1 MKISE
6 LMIVIFTFLLAV
18 LCYGQSG
25 KAPQALFH
33 SAPTVRAFAENDPAK
48 VMTIATGD
56 FDHKGGID
64 IVTVQADGMLN
75 ALYNN
80 GEGDLQN
87 SYNNDSAVA
96 SKPNI
101 TFIAA
106 ADLNGDQYLDV
117 VALDGLNSAIL
128 VFLNSGDGT
137 FAPATS
143 TAGVPEGE
151 ARLAGGGMA
160 AADVNKDGHID
171 VVTVARSP
179 SAGTTTLLQTTFFG
193 AGDGTFQRGT
203 TLESTLSGAF
213 FLPPGKNIS
222 VADMNRDGNSDLVI
236 QLEQNSPRAALIVS
250 VSFGTGDGTF
260 QNITSTGPS
269 VEAGPQ
275 PASSVTVDDI
285 NGDGLQ
291 DVVFLSFRNEVLV
304 ALGRDDG
311 SLQNPSP
318 ILTQMSGAVLLTLG
332 DVNNDKVLDLLVFG
346 TGELGVFKGNG
357 DGTFRAGAQYI
368 GGYGIFQQ
376 PAHADFNG
384 DGNADIAWLDYTNG
398 RVGLYSGKG
407 DGSFAA
413 AIPVRA
419 AGNVQEWAGNTQVIT
434 VADLNG
440 DGNQDV
446 LTYDWPHASAGGRA
460 DLASGIGDGTG
471 QFHFKIALPAA
482 RMQELA
488 TQYGS
493 FSVDTNAADFNGDN
507 TADVIFKTQ
516 SGLSVLLANAD
527 GTLNPAPIDVAF
539 PLPVS
544 CMPFNY
550 IATGDVN
557 GDGFQDIVAAHSQNR
572 NCTPSASTP
581 SGIFVLMGDGTG
593 HFETRFTPFGDAPFF
608 VRLADL
614 NGDQKLDLVVANLV
628 AGNGFTLYIAPGKGD
643 GSFDFTSAQT
653 PVTGQPIGD
662 ILLVDYNRDGRQ
674 DLVLPTGGIG
684 TAGVLLLPATGD
696 LSFGEPT
703 KILDG
708 VSSITNGAA
717 AGDFDGDGNPDLVF
731 VTYTK
736 AEPYSENFGV
746 IVVRN
751 QGDGTFGPAESE
763 LAPLSVG
770 GLNSAV
776 FVADFNRDGAP
787 DVLAGSGLSSPLF
800 LNRGGLDQ

>member
-1 MKISE
+1 MNISKST
-6 LMIVIFTFLLAV
+6 IVVLAFIAAV
-18 LCYGQSG
+18 NGQSPE
-25 KAPQALFH
+25 APRPLFH
-33 SAPTVRAFAENDPAK
+33 SVPTVRAFAENDPAK
-48 VMTIATGD
+48 VMTIVTGD
-56 FDHKGGID
+56 FDRKGGID

-80 GEGDLQN
+80 GEGELRN

-101 TFIAA
+101 TYITA
-106 ADLNGDQYLDV
+106 ADLNGDPLLDI
-117 VALDGLNSAIL
+117 VALDSLNSAFL
-128 VFLNSGDGT
+128 VFLNNGDGT
-137 FAPATS
+137 FAEAAS
-143 TAGVPEGE
+143 IAGVPEGG
-151 ARLAGGGMA
+151 ARLAGGGLA
-160 AADVNKDGHID
+160 VADVNKDGNVD
-171 VVTVARSP
+171 VITIARTP
-179 SAGTTTLLQTTFFG
+179 SEGTTALVQTTFLG
-193 AGDGTFQRGT
+193 VGDGTFQRST
-203 TLESTLSGAF
+203 TLESSLSGVF
-213 FLPPGKNIS
+213 FLPPGRSIS
-222 VADMNRDGNSDLVI
+222 VADMNRDGNADLSI
-236 QLEQNSPRAALIVS
+236 QLEQSSPRSALIVS
-250 VSFGTGDGTF
+250 VSLGAGDGTF
-260 QNITSTGPS
+260 QNIASTGPS

-275 PASSVTVDDI
+275 PASSLTLGDV
-285 NGDGLQ
+285 NGDDLQ
-291 DVVFLSFRNEVLV
+291 DAVFLSFRNEVLV
-304 ALGRDDG
+304 AFGREDG
-311 SLQNPSP
+311 SLQNPLP
-318 ILTQMSGAVLLTLG
+318 ILTRMSGAVLLTLG
-332 DVNNDKVLDLLVFG
+332 DVNNDKALDLIVFG
-346 TGELGVFKGNG
+346 TGELGVFTGNG
-357 DGTFRAGAQYI
+357 DGTFRASGQYI

-376 PAHADFNG
+376 PAPADFNG

-419 AGNVQEWAGNTQVIT
+419 ADNGEEWAGNTQVIT

-440 DGNQDV
+440 DGNHDV

-460 DLASGIGDGTG
+460 DLASGISDGTG
-471 QFHFKIALPAA
+471 RFQFKVALPAA
-482 RMQELA
+482 RMLELA

-493 FSVDTNAADFNGDN
+493 FSIDSNTADFNGDK

-516 SGLSVLLANAD
+516 SGLAVLLSNAD

-550 IATGDVN
+550 IAPGDVN
-557 GDGFQDIVAAHSQNR
+557 GDGFQDLVLAHSQNR

-581 SGIFVLMGDGTG
+581 SGIFTLLGDGTG
-593 HFETRFTPFGDAPFF
+593 HFDARFTPFGDAPFF
-608 VRLADL
+608 VRMADL
-614 NGDQKLDLVVANLV
+614 NGDQKLDLVVANLI
-628 AGNGFTLYIAPGKGD
+628 AGSGFTLYVAPGMGD
-643 GSFDFTSAQT
+643 GSFDFAAAKT
-653 PVTGQPIGD
+653 PLMGQPIGD
-662 ILLVDYNRDGRQ
+662 ILVVDYNGDGRQ

-684 TAGVLLLPATGD
+684 TAGVLLLPGTGD

-708 VSSITNGAA
+708 VSSISNGAA
-717 AGDFDGDGNPDLVF
+717 AGDFDGDGDPDLVF

-763 LAPLSVG
+763 LAPLSTS

-776 FVADFNRDGAP
+776 FVADFNKDGAP

-800 LNRGGLDQ
+800 LNRGGAEQ